1 MKRDRLLE
9 QKKNNESEKQL
20 QVAPVMEQEDQGGG
34 LERTKAEYYAA
45 VIKSGLAC
53 LLQRCCPVAPAA
65 MYSRDAHSLCFLTRT
80 WVIESELWTLMRD

>member
-1 MKRDRLLE
+1 MSTFRENHLQSQLGGHIEKRQAFGIE
-9 QKKNNESEKQL
+9 KNNESEKQL

-53 LLQRCCPVAPAA
+53 LL
-65 MYSRDAHSLCFLTRT
+65 
-80 WVIESELWTLMRD
+80 